1 MSNMQ
6 TFRQAL
12 KFVASC
18 ESLSI
23 AIPFDGACF
32 GHALSKLSELTQQ
45 LMIRFMLGYFYSC
58 WKGGEK
64 RFNHVSLGQ
73 RKAKRGVKL
82 SWIIDYIHGI
92 WIGRE
97 DTISF

>member
-1 MSNMQ
+1 
-6 TFRQAL
+6 
-12 KFVASC
+12 
-18 ESLSI
+18 
-23 AIPFDGACF
+23 
-32 GHALSKLSELTQQ
+32 
-45 LMIRFMLGYFYSC
+45 MIRFMLGYFYSC